1 MTRQKKIEPC
11 PCGGAVYEQCC
22 GRFIA
27 NGMVPQTAVELMRSR
42 YTAYTLRD
50 EAYLQATWYER
61 SRPDTRLVAEDD
73 GLKWIELEVRK
84 HQQAGD
90 EATVEFVARYK
101 IGGRA
106 ERLHEVS
113 RFIRE
118 EGRWFYVD
126 GSFPESDKSK

>member
-1 MTRQKKIEPC
+1 MTRQNKKVPC
-11 PCGGAVYEQCC
+11 PCGGTEYAQCC
-22 GRFIA
+22 GCFIA
-27 NGMVPQTAVELMRSR
+27 NDEVPQTAVELMRSR

-50 EAYLQATWYER
+50 EVYLQATWYAR
-61 SRPDTRLVAEDD
+61 SRPDTKLAAEDE
-73 GLKWIELEVRK
+73 GLKWIGLEVRK
-84 HQQAGD
+84 HQQMGD

-118 EGRWFYVD
+118 DGRWFYVD
-126 GSFPESDKSK
+126 GSFPEGDK

>member
-1 MTRQKKIEPC
+1 MTRQAKSTPC

-22 GRFIA
+22 GRFIDKGA
-27 NGMVPQTAVELMRSR
+27 LPQTAVELMRSR

-61 SRPDTRLVAEDD
+61 SRPDTKLAAEDD
-73 GLKWIELEVRK
+73 GLKWIGLDVRQ
-84 HQQAGD
+84 HQQTGD

-118 EGRWFYVD
+118 DGRWFYVD
-126 GSFPESDKSK
+126 GSFPESDK

>member
-1 MTRQKKIEPC
+1 MARPVKQDLC
-11 PCGGAVYEQCC
+11 PCGGAVYAQCC

-27 NGMVPQTAVELMRSR
+27 KGEVPQTALELMRSR

-50 EAYLQATWYER
+50 EAYLQATWYAGT
-61 SRPDTRLVAEDD
+61 RPDLQLAAADQ
-73 GLKWIELEVRK
+73 GLQWLGLEVHSH
-84 HQQAGD
+84 HQKGD
-90 EATVEFVARYK
+90 DATVEFVARYK

-126 GSFPESDKSK
+126 GSFPEREKNK